1 MANYN
6 QMKKEELIKAL
17 KERDAAIA
25 GFEETNRLLSKEKD
39 DLIVKFNSLTRDC
52 EDKTKE
58 CNTLHNTINGLENDI
73 AKSNEICTRLIS
85 EKDALRIEKNAA
97 KTMVDAKEDVIT
109 TLKRQ
114 RVILGI
120 ITIAAILVAI
130 IF

>member
-6 QMKKEELIKAL
+6 SMKKEELIKVL
-17 KERDAAIA
+17 KEKNAVIA
-25 GFEETNRLLSKEKD
+25 GFEETNK
-39 DLIVKFNSLTRDC
+39 SLN
-52 EDKTKE
+52 K
-58 CNTLHNTINGLENDI
+58 ENDI
-73 AKSNEICTRLIS
+73 FAAKVNVLTKDCKSMSEACNNLRNKVNGLSDDLKKSNEICESLNK

-97 KTMVDAKEDVIT
+97 KTMIEQKEEIIS

-120 ITIAAILVAI
+120 MTIAAILIAI

>member
-6 QMKKEELIKAL
+6 SMKKEELVKAL

-25 GFEETNRLLSKEKD
+25 GFEETNKLLSKEKD
-39 DLIVKFNSLTRDC
+39 DLIVKVNGFAKDC
-52 EDKTKE
+52 ECMDAE
-58 CNTLHNTINGLENDI
+58 CNNLRNKVNGLSDDLR
-73 AKSNEICTRLIS
+73 KSNEICERLN
-85 EKDALRIEKNAA
+85 KDRIDITNEKNAA
-97 KTMVDAKEDVIT
+97 KIMVEQKENIIS

-120 ITIAAILVAI
+120 ITIVAILIAI

>member
-6 QMKKEELIKAL
+6 QMKKEELIKTL
-17 KERDAAIA
+17 KERDAAID
-25 GFEETNRLLSKEKD
+25 GFEETNKLLNKENDIFAAK
-39 DLIVKFNSLTRDC
+39 VNALTKDC
-52 EDKTKE
+52 EGMTEE
-58 CNTLHNTINGLENDI
+58 CNTLHNTIKGLETDL

-85 EKDALRIEKNAA
+85 EKKALSIEKNAA
-97 KTMVDAKEDVIT
+97 KTMVEQKEEIIS

-120 ITIAAILVAI
+120 ITIAAILIAI